1 MKFVSKSVLLVATM
15 ALLNGSVIAQ
25 EQPTPE
31 ERAYTFRTSLFQTI
45 SWKLGQM
52 AGAKGQDNEAA
63 FAKHAS
69 DLAQLSTLIEEGFQ
83 IENSLPEGTKAK
95 PEIWEDYETFQS
107 KAQALT
113 DLATSFTEAGTM
125 SDFDPRQFGSKTCG
139 SCHRDFK
146 LKD

>member
-25 EQPTPE
+25 EQPTP
-31 ERAYTFRTSLFQTI
+31 
-45 SWKLGQM
+45 
-52 AGAKGQDNEAA
+52 
-63 FAKHAS
+63 
-69 DLAQLSTLIEEGFQ
+69 TLIEEGFQ

-146 LKD
+146 LGCRETQSPTNIPRQRRLAKRAKLRCYLLASQIY